1 MYLGLFLCNIAN
13 KVSKIAIYAK
23 FIMYSYI
30 TMGSNKPPWGLIG
43 GGGLIIR
50 SALGVGAY

>member
-1 MYLGLFLCNIAN
+1 MQSL
-13 KVSKIAIYAK
+13 
-23 FIMYSYI
+23 
-30 TMGSNKPPWGLIG
+30 GSNKPPWGLIGG